1 MRPHLGVEVN
11 PNHGLWAFFRRK
23 EQDGKVSYETVEPMD
38 VVEDKSGTSQ
48 HTLHLRRVFKLGLV
62 NRRSGMDSGGVEA
75 EELQGPAHAVV
86 CRLAGAEPARDAAG
100 RGPEAW
106 GERAG
111 SWAVG
116 QGVQGMYSSRS
127 PCPTFPLG
135 YYVLF
140 GAHVFMLCSTIAD
153 DVAASVQCR
162 KTMARIKYVINERRL
177 AYEGALKI
185 HNEKREQLLQL
196 DEEERAKEVAKA
208 AEAARREEKAKRR
221 QGGVENVASKSLF
234 ETIPEAVPQTA

>member
-1 MRPHLGVEVN
+1 MRSALSSRAGRSISAAAARGRQLATHATTTPADTATDTASLRAGQEGALRPHLGVEVN

-116 QGVQGMYSSRS
+116 QGVQGMYSFHGLPVLHFLSGTMCSSGRMCS
-127 PCPTFPLG
+127 CFVLPL
-135 YYVLF
+135 LT
-140 GAHVFMLCSTIAD
+140 MSLRLCSA
-153 DVAASVQCR
+153 
-162 KTMARIKYVINERRL
+162 
-177 AYEGALKI
+177 
-185 HNEKREQLLQL
+185 EKRWH
-196 DEEERAKEVAKA
+196 
-208 AEAARREEKAKRR
+208 
-221 QGGVENVASKSLF
+221 ASSMSSTNGDLRMR
-234 ETIPEAVPQTA
+234 VP